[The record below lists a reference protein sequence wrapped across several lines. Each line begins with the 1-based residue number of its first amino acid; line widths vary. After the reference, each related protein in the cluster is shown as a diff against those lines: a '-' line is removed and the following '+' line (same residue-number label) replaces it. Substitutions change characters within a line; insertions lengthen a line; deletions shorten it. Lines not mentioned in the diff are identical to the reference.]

1 MNIKILGTGC
11 AKCHKLAQVVREVVD
26 EIKLEAEVEE
36 VSDITKML
44 EYPILTTPGLVIN
57 EKVVLSGQVP
67 SKEKLIELL
76 KNAAEKE

>member
-36 VSDITKML
+36 VGDIVKML
-44 EYPILTTPGLVIN
+44 EYSILATPGLVIN

-67 SKEKLIELL
+67 SKEKLIELF

>member
-26 EIKLEAEVEE
+26 ELKLEAGVEE
-36 VSDITKML
+36 VDDITKIL

-57 EKVVLSGQVP
+57 GKVVLSGQVP